1 MTRGPDTVV
10 VDQFD
15 VANASFW
22 LDMVTRWLT
31 DPAHAQQLAADL
43 WDDTVDTDVPLTV
56 IIGRAAAALRA
67 TLNADAD
74 ADTDPVLQQGVG
86 RGRVR

>member
-1 MTRGPDTVV
+1 MTRHDTLL
-10 VDQFD
+10 VDRFD

-22 LDMVTRWLT
+22 LDMVAAWLT
-31 DPAHAQQLAADL
+31 DPAHAHPLAVDL
-43 WDDTVDTDVPLTV
+43 WDDTIDAGVPLTV

-74 ADTDPVLQQGVG
+74 ADADGV
-86 RGRVR
+86 R

>member
-1 MTRGPDTVV
+1 MTRRPDTVM
-10 VDQFD
+10 VDRFD

-22 LDMVTRWLT
+22 LDMVTRWLA
-31 DPAHAQQLAADL
+31 DPAHAHQLAVDL
-43 WDDTVDTDVPLTV
+43 WDDTVDADVPLTV

-74 ADTDPVLQQGVG
+74 PVLQQGVG
-86 RGRVR
+86 KGWVR